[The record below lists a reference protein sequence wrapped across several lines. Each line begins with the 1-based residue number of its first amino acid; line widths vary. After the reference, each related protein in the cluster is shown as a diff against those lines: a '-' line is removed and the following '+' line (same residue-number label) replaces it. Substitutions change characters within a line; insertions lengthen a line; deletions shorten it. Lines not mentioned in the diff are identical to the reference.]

1 MREQNDI
8 EYFNSVWEDS
18 DRLKIH
24 LLLLAEKGVYRA
36 DDPRLVSAIVELCEP
51 IPQGPLDEHL
61 ALSQKCANKPVPKLL
76 RDLKQRGSPPFHP
89 VGRFVSIGVPGK
101 DDQPRI
107 GKASTC
113 LNGELYRRKLRL
125 VNTDNE
131 KTVTVLAD
139 RHYGEGVGCGSTFGT
154 ADLQL
159 NVDDALSLFDG
170 PLDRLET
177 ALAVVN

>member
-1 MREQNDI
+1 M
-8 EYFNSVWEDS
+8 
-18 DRLKIH
+18 
-24 LLLLAEKGVYRA
+24 G
-36 DDPRLVSAIVELCEP
+36 DPSRGALRLVSAIVELCEP

-101 DDQPRI
+101 DDQLRI
-107 GKASTC
+107 GKASTY

-131 KTVTVLAD
+131 KTVTVLSLPKLFGRAEKPFTAYS
-139 RHYGEGVGCGSTFGT
+139 RGILGSRFFFEASTSSRRVCNVEIEVCIFVT
-154 ADLQL
+154 DTLL
-159 NVDDALSLFDG
+159 NRRAIPKSYL
-170 PLDRLET
+170 
-177 ALAVVN
+177 